1 MIDIIKFN
9 NDLVESKRNIN
20 IIDYVKEINR
30 LSYNIDIEFI
40 DEFIQ
45 LVDKDECCIHHNLLQ
60 KYGIISLNK
69 GSTDIKRILE
79 QNNFIENEDFN
90 LRNVAEVR
98 KNRGNVIK
106 NEYYLHPN
114 AFKICLIRSLKTR
127 KYVKYYLLLEKCI
140 KYFNDYQ
147 LQLNKKYTIKLETKV
162 KEQKETISNL
172 ENKLDEVLSELK
184 KSNEKLDI
192 STEELKQAN
201 SKLDNMNENLED
213 VKYDLEEVKDELKDT
228 NIKLDI
234 SLEDRAPKTKSIST
248 RELFILLKT
257 ENKNSKY
264 KYYVIRGQKR
274 YITKK
279 LEQMLEEEYIEV
291 KRYLCIPKAINLLL
305 RIKEKLKSK
314 IICVGNKFNT
324 NDITEDELLLK
335 IDNIYNEKN
344 IIIN

>member
-40 DEFIQ
+40 DEFIT
-45 LVDKDECCIHHNLLQ
+45 LVEKDNCCIHHNMLL
-60 KYGIISLNK
+60 KYGISTLK
-69 GSTDIKRILE
+69 GGAADIRKIIE
-79 QNNFIENEDFN
+79 QNNFIENEDYQ
-90 LRNVAEVR
+90 LRKVSELRPQGGISN
-98 KNRGNVIK
+98 K
-106 NEYYLHPN
+106 NEYYLHPR
-114 AFKICLIRSLKTR
+114 AFKICLMRSLKTK
-127 KYVKYYLLLEKCI
+127 KYAKYYLLLEECI

-147 LQLNKKYTIKLETKV
+147 LQLNKNYTIKLETKV
-162 KEQKETISNL
+162 REHKETISNL
-172 ENKLDEVLSELK
+172 ENKLNEVLSELK
-184 KSNEKLDI
+184 KSNE
-192 STEELKQAN
+192 ELRQTN

-279 LEQMLEEEYIEV
+279 LEQMLEEDYIEV
-291 KRYLCIPKAINLLL
+291 KRYLCIPNAINLLL

>member
-40 DEFIQ
+40 DEFIT
-45 LVDKDECCIHHNLLQ
+45 LVEKDNCCIHHNMLL
-60 KYGIISLNK
+60 KYGISTLK
-69 GSTDIKRILE
+69 GGAADIRKIIE
-79 QNNFIENEDFN
+79 QNNFIENEDYQ
-90 LRNVAEVR
+90 LRKVSELRPQGGISN
-98 KNRGNVIK
+98 K
-106 NEYYLHPN
+106 NEYYLHPR
-114 AFKICLIRSLKTR
+114 AFKICLMRSLKTK
-127 KYVKYYLLLEKCI
+127 KYAKYYLLLEECI

-147 LQLNKKYTIKLETKV
+147 LQLNKNYTIKLETKV
-162 KEQKETISNL
+162 REHKETISNL
-172 ENKLDEVLSELK
+172 ENKLNEVLSELK
-184 KSNEKLDI
+184 KSNE
-192 STEELKQAN
+192 ELRQAN

-279 LEQMLEEEYIEV
+279 LEQMLEEDYIEV
-291 KRYLCIPKAINLLL
+291 KRYLCIPNAINLLL